1 MKLELVLLAVVAAT
15 TATAFAPRAFVVA
28 PGHLLSKHA
37 APSASR
43 LFMVDDVSLEEEVEK
58 LVQAEITKTKRMS
71 NLRNENGV
79 EYAPWMRITE
89 EDELR
94 IRKMMRDKAEARRR
108 RKDDEAG
115 VKGNLLM
122 DSQAQ
127 ELSGTGMRYKVINGN
142 DVELE
147 WATSREA
154 NTRGF
159 IIKRRP
165 AKTSDFEVLASYQS
179 YGPLASKGKDGGLY
193 RFLDENVA
201 PGGWVYRITEC
212 ENSGNEN
219 DLSQCL
225 VDVQTA
231 EEQLGGVI
239 AAVALGVVAIGAVL
253 AGSFLD
259 PVQY

>member
-147 WATSREA
+147 W
-154 NTRGF
+154 
-159 IIKRRP
+159 
-165 AKTSDFEVLASYQS
+165 VHH
-179 YGPLASKGKDGGLY
+179 
-193 RFLDENVA
+193 
-201 PGGWVYRITEC
+201 
-212 ENSGNEN
+212 
-219 DLSQCL
+219 
-225 VDVQTA
+225 
-231 EEQLGGVI
+231 
-239 AAVALGVVAIGAVL
+239 
-253 AGSFLD
+253 
-259 PVQY
+259 

>member
-1 MKLELVLLAVVAAT
+1 
-15 TATAFAPRAFVVA
+15 
-28 PGHLLSKHA
+28 
-37 APSASR
+37 
-43 LFMVDDVSLEEEVEK
+43 
-58 LVQAEITKTKRMS
+58 
-71 NLRNENGV
+71 
-79 EYAPWMRITE
+79 
-89 EDELR
+89 
-94 IRKMMRDKAEARRR
+94 
-108 RKDDEAG
+108 
-115 VKGNLLM
+115 
-122 DSQAQ
+122 
-127 ELSGTGMRYKVINGN
+127 
-142 DVELE
+142 
-147 WATSREA
+147 
-154 NTRGF
+154 
-159 IIKRRP
+159 
-165 AKTSDFEVLASYQS
+165 
-179 YGPLASKGKDGGLY
+179 LY